1 MEGFIP
7 DSDVLNSR
15 QFYIAARRLA
25 NSLSYGTDRSPLV
38 GTGVEFLQSRPY
50 QPGDPV
56 RSIDWRVTARTRRFH
71 VKEYEAAKRLPVYLL
86 LDTSASMTIRS
97 TGRSK
102 YETAV
107 YIAGGLAM
115 ACLDRISPVGV
126 LGVGA
131 ASLHVQPSLSKAEV
145 MQWLHRLRRYD
156 YHEVTQ
162 LATRLTQLTP
172 SLAQRTLL
180 IVLSDLHDPEAVPLL
195 KRVGQEHDCVVL
207 QLRDPAERS
216 IRGAGILRAREAE
229 TARNFVTHGRA
240 RWLDQDAV
248 AQDLKRAAIDHL
260 LIDIDRP
267 YVPRLRHFFKAR
279 GVLGRGGR

>member
-7 DSDVLNSR
+7 QTDILNSR

-25 NSLSYGTDRSPLV
+25 NSLSYGTDHSPLV
-38 GTGVEFLQSRPY
+38 GTGVEYLQSRPY
-50 QPGDPV
+50 QPGDPI

-86 LDTSASMTIRS
+86 IDTSASMTIRS
-97 TGRSK
+97 TSRGK

-107 YIAGGLAM
+107 FIAGGLAM

-131 ASLHVQPSLSKAEV
+131 VSLHVQPSLSKPQV

-156 YHEVTQ
+156 YHE
-162 LATRLTQLTP
+162 ATHLSKRLTELIP

-216 IRGAGILRAREAE
+216 ARGAGILRAREAE
-229 TARNFVTHGRA
+229 TARSFVTHGRA
-240 RWLDQDAV
+240 QWLDQEAV
-248 AQDLKRAAIDHL
+248 SQDLKRAAIDHL
-260 LIDIDRP
+260 LIDVDQP
-267 YVPRLRHFFKAR
+267 YVHRLRHFFKAR

>member
-7 DSDVLNSR
+7 HSDILNSR

-38 GTGVEFLQSRPY
+38 GTGVEYLQSRPY
-50 QPGDPV
+50 QPGDPI

-71 VKEYEAAKRLPVYLL
+71 VKEYEASKRLPVYLL

-97 TGRSK
+97 TSRSK

-107 YIAGGLAM
+107 FIAGGLAM

-131 ASLHVQPSLSKAEV
+131 MSLHVQPSLSKPQI
-145 MQWLHRLRRYD
+145 MQWLHRLRQYD
-156 YHEVTQ
+156 YHQETH
-162 LATRLTQLTP
+162 LATRLKELTP
-172 SLAQRTLL
+172 SLAERTLL
-180 IVLSDLHDPEAVPLL
+180 IVMSDLHDPEAVPLL
-195 KRVGQEHDCVVL
+195 KRVGQKHECVVL
-207 QLRDPAERS
+207 QMRDPAERS
-216 IRGAGILRAREAE
+216 VRGAGILRAREAE
-229 TARNFVTHGRA
+229 SARSFVTHGRA
-240 RWLDQDAV
+240 RWLDQDTI

-260 LIDIDRP
+260 LIDIDQP
-267 YVPRLRHFFKAR
+267 YVHRLRHFFKAR

>member
-1 MEGFIP
+1 MEGFIAQ
-7 DSDVLNSR
+7 DDILNSR

-50 QPGDPV
+50 QPGDPI

-86 LDTSASMTIRS
+86 VDTSASMTIRS
-97 TGRSK
+97 SARSK

-107 YIAGGLAM
+107 FIAGGLAM

-131 ASLHVQPSLSKAEV
+131 LSLHVQPSLSKQQV
-145 MQWLHRLRRYD
+145 MQWLHRLRHYD
-156 YHEVTQ
+156 YHQATR
-162 LATRLTQLTP
+162 LATRLKELTP

-180 IVLSDLHDPEAVPLL
+180 IILSDLHDPGSTDIL
-195 KRVGQEHDCVVL
+195 KRVGQKHDCVVL

-216 IRGAGILRAREAE
+216 LRGAGILRARESE

-240 RWLDQDAV
+240 AWLDQDAI
-248 AQDLKRAAIDHL
+248 ASDLKRAAIDHL
-260 LIDIDRP
+260 VIDIDRAF
-267 YVPRLRHFFKAR
+267 VPRLRHFFKAR

>member
-7 DSDVLNSR
+7 DTDVLNSR

-107 YIAGGLAM
+107 FIAGGLAM

-131 ASLHVQPSLSKAEV
+131 ASLHVEPSLSKAEV

-156 YHEVTQ
+156 YHEATH

-195 KRVGQEHDCVVL
+195 KRVGQKHDCVVL

-260 LIDIDRP
+260 LIDIDQP

-279 GVLGRGGR
+279 GVLARGGR